1 MKAFYVGVALT
12 FSHLLAS
19 CGIGGHTMTGMVL
32 EKDLKSIKP
41 HLQYYEK
48 PGWTPESRRQD
59 AAACGASGDS
69 SDRASIGSA
78 RIKAAQLPGETERQT
93 EMRLGQAW
101 HACMKEKGYRDT
113 RAVPR

>member
-1 MKAFYVGVALT
+1 MKQLLWIAPYLGL
-12 FSHLLAS
+12 LLAGCNTTILVAS
-19 CGIGGHTMTGMVL
+19 GK
-32 EKDLKSIKP
+32 EFSDYQKSIKP

-78 RIKAAQLPGETERQT
+78 RIKAAQRPGEAERQT
-93 EMRLGQAW
+93 EMRLGQEW
-101 HACMKEKGYRDT
+101 HACMTEKGYRDI
-113 RAVPR
+113 RAVSR